1 MNRKCLIW
9 LGETLLARE
18 KKLNSCL
25 NRKSNNHRGEIEDFT
40 NKEPFFFSIDKI
52 NLFNLNPSILSYK
65 QDYRYI
71 REIDTDA
78 SMNTRTIERLDR
90 IFIKAYLHE
99 PFLCHTH
106 DDVRLTRELP
116 ATVDQFNIYHG
127 GIIKVQSSKK
137 WLVPRS
143 SKWRGATISFP
154 FFFSFFF
161 KKHFILPYCFQRIFV
176 DIPLVFFSFPFP
188 RNHREGKNN
197 FYNQTNSFF
206 VKTFLFQKRFEYH
219 RWKFFFF
226 NFQRERE
233 KGKNRWRRSSSSVD
247 DKRFTTLGAIQ
258 SGDILTRL

>member
-40 NKEPFFFSIDKI
+40 NKEPFFFRSIKSI
-52 NLFNLNPSILSYK
+52 SIHLILSYK

-78 SMNTRTIERLDR
+78 STNTRTIERLDR

-154 FFFSFFF
+154 FPFFF
-161 KKHFILPYCFQRIFV
+161 LVFWETLLPYCFQCIFI
-176 DIPLVFFSFPFP
+176 DISLVFFSFPFP

-197 FYNQTNSFF
+197 FYNQTNSSF
-206 VKTFLFQKRFEYH
+206 VESFLFQKRFEYH
-219 RWKFFFF
+219 RWKFSFF

-233 KGKNRWRRSSSSVD
+233 KSLEAFFEFGGR
-247 DKRFTTLGAIQ
+247 
-258 SGDILTRL
+258 

>member
-1 MNRKCLIW
+1 MRKIRTTLSFKKNSLLINYRQIINVVKEIIEKFQEISFFQTYSRKIRSQDRNNIKRTTFDVSKNNFKSEQRRGV
-9 LGETLLARE
+9 LFIIESVMEGRRVSDRSLSKSRLARE

-137 WLVPRS
+137 
-143 SKWRGATISFP
+143 
-154 FFFSFFF
+154 
-161 KKHFILPYCFQRIFV
+161 
-176 DIPLVFFSFPFP
+176 
-188 RNHREGKNN
+188 
-197 FYNQTNSFF
+197 
-206 VKTFLFQKRFEYH
+206 
-219 RWKFFFF
+219 
-226 NFQRERE
+226 
-233 KGKNRWRRSSSSVD
+233 
-247 DKRFTTLGAIQ
+247 
-258 SGDILTRL
+258 

>member
-154 FFFSFFF
+154 FFFLFFLRNASFFLIASSASSSISPLFSSRFLFQEIIVKGKIIFTIKRIPFSWKLSYSRNVSNIIVESFFF
-161 KKHFILPYCFQRIFV
+161 LIFKE
-176 DIPLVFFSFPFP
+176 
-188 RNHREGKNN
+188 RGRRGKIVGGVLRVRWTISDSQLSAR
-197 FYNQTNSFF
+197 F
-206 VKTFLFQKRFEYH
+206 KAATF
-219 RWKFFFF
+219 
-226 NFQRERE
+226 
-233 KGKNRWRRSSSSVD
+233 
-247 DKRFTTLGAIQ
+247 
-258 SGDILTRL
+258 

>member
-40 NKEPFFFSIDKI
+40 NKEPFFFRSIKSISIRPSYLI
-52 NLFNLNPSILSYK
+52 NKTIDIS
-65 QDYRYI
+65 
-71 REIDTDA
+71 EIDTDA

-226 NFQRERE
+226 
-233 KGKNRWRRSSSSVD
+233 
-247 DKRFTTLGAIQ
+247 
-258 SGDILTRL
+258 